1 MRTTPRS
8 PADSVSSALTEL
20 RALIALLPVVITDRV
35 RLLTLELHRA
45 RGALALLVVLGLAAT
60 LMLGTAWFAMWA
72 ALAAWIVSSGVAWG
86 WAALAVMVINLVGA
100 VVLLLKARRL
110 GPLVALPATARRLGA
125 TPWND
130 AAAADTAATT
140 TQAVS

>member
-1 MRTTPRS
+1 VAS
-8 PADSVSSALTEL
+8 AVSEL
-20 RALIALLPVVITDRV
+20 RALIALLPAVITDRV

-45 RGALALLVVLGLAAT
+45 RNALALLVVLGLVAT

-86 WAALAVMVINLVGA
+86 WAALAVMMINLVVA

-110 GPLVALPATARRLGA
+110 GPLVALPATARRLGV
-125 TPWND
+125 TPSND
-130 AAAADTAATT
+130 AAAADTAASTAE
-140 TQAVS
+140 AVS

>member
-1 MRTTPRS
+1 MPTTTRS
-8 PADSVSSALTEL
+8 PADSVASAVSEL
-20 RALIALLPVVITDRV
+20 RALIALLPAVITDRV

-45 RGALALLVVLGLAAT
+45 RNALALLVVLGLVAT

-86 WAALAVMVINLVGA
+86 WAALAVMMINLVVA

-110 GPLVALPATARRLGA
+110 GPLVALPATARRLGV
-125 TPWND
+125 TPSND
-130 AAAADTAATT
+130 AAAADTAASTAE
-140 TQAVS
+140 AVS